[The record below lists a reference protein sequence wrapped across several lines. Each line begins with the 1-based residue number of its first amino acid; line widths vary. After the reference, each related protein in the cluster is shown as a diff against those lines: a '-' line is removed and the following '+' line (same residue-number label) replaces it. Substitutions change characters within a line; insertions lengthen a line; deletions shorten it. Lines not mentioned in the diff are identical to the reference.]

1 MAQINHVFHGRELAF
16 VILSLL
22 SISVFAQ
29 KKPTLMILPSDN
41 WCTQR
46 YFTTTYE
53 NQGETVRVPNYQQAF
68 QEDLELNPVISK
80 VGELMTG
87 LGYSLKDAEMELK
100 SISTRTA
107 EDNATLSKSSGAQ
120 LTESPLDM
128 LKRRAKADIIIKNSL
143 ASISFSDSKNKIGYN
158 SDDKIFKL
166 YTATIGN
173 VSLYKKKQTVSSTS
187 IILDGNSQN
196 ADNSDAINSYLN
208 TTVDQV
214 TLQRSFVGDGGWYT
228 LCLPFALTPEDIK
241 DQFQGA
247 DFQEFTGMTLNTDN
261 SFSLNFN
268 KVTETK
274 AGVPYM
280 VRPINGSNI
289 QNPVF
294 TNKTIE
300 VDQPATV
307 THRCENTTSYEC
319 SFTGIFNPTDVHDR
333 TIRFISADGVT
344 LKMAAAD
351 DNSKLKGFRAYIKLP
366 SESTAAK
373 INCVDTTNGI
383 TTAESDVRNTKPGVY
398 DLFGRYIGPSVKG
411 LGHGVY
417 IVKGRKI
424 IIK

>member
-1 MAQINHVFHGRELAF
+1 MKLLFRILFLCVSVAWSGVAHSQDGTVF
-16 VILSLL
+16 SL
-22 SISVFAQ
+22 V
-29 KKPTLMILPSDN
+29 
-41 WCTQR
+41 R
-46 YFTTTYE
+46 YASE
-53 NQGETVRVPNYQQAF
+53 
-68 QEDLELNPVISK
+68 
-80 VGELMTG
+80 
-87 LGYSLKDAEMELK
+87 LKDGDVVVIADPEAKAALGKEMNSAHNGIYSINIDVNGDEITINDDIQVFQLESSSSEWLFSTGTSYLGSSKENEL
-100 SISTRTA
+100 SFYDDVDEYT
-107 EDNATLSKSSGAQ
+107 
-120 LTESPLDM
+120 
-128 LKRRAKADIIIKNSL
+128 KADIIIKNSL

-333 TIRFISADGVT
+333 TIRFVSADGFT
-344 LKMAAAD
+344 LNMAATN
-351 DNSKLKGFRAYIKLP
+351 DNSKLKGFRAYVKLP
-366 SESTAAK
+366 SESTPAK